1 MSTRVRRIAVS
12 LEPHWKPCPPPPS
25 VLLVLEDRD
34 LQAVAARVLTSAGFS
49 VSVAAH
55 SGHAVLAS
63 FRTVPFDVLVIEQRL
78 SEGSSGVITERL
90 QRYNP
95 GIRVI
100 RLCARGSASKR
111 PTDLIRPFTG
121 DDLIAAVEAVA
132 QRSPSER

>member
-1 MSTRVRRIAVS
+1 MSTRVRRLAVS
-12 LEPHWKPCPPPPS
+12 LEPHWQPCPSPPS
-25 VLLVLEDRD
+25 VLLVVDDRD
-34 LQAVAARVLTSAGFS
+34 LQTVAARVLASAGFS

-63 FRTVPFDVLVIEQRL
+63 LRAVPFDVLVIDQRL

-95 GIRVI
+95 GIRVV
-100 RLCARGSASKR
+100 RLCDRPSANKR

-132 QRSPSER
+132 HKSASGP

>member
-1 MSTRVRRIAVS
+1 M
-12 LEPHWKPCPPPPS
+12 
-25 VLLVLEDRD
+25 
-34 LQAVAARVLTSAGFS
+34 
-49 VSVAAH
+49 
-55 SGHAVLAS
+55 LAS

-100 RLCARGSASKR
+100 RLCDSGSASKR